1 LARTIFAKS
10 LPRVA
15 HTRNNVGRRRHC
27 GGGHVCC
34 KARLAMSI
42 ADFGAGDRKLPRAA
56 RVLVVEDEGIV
67 ARDLRRTLGGLGY
80 EVVGTA
86 ATGEEA
92 LTAIAAFQPEVVLLD
107 IHLKGPMDG
116 IEVTAEM
123 AKRDHTAIVVFLTA
137 HADQATLARA
147 NGTRAYGYLLKP
159 YKEREIKATID
170 LALRRAAE
178 DRSSRARETAFAG
191 MLKSFGDLADQDAE
205 VVGVGIEDSGR
216 IAFERGA
223 DGELRGLRAALESA
237 VDCFARIDV
246 DGRFVYMNSAFART
260 YGQVPEQLLGRS
272 WLLAIHPAERS
283 AMQALS
289 GKMPEGRLETET
301 LGVRKDG
308 SSFPARVTM
317 VAARTSQGLPAGHF
331 CFIKDIS
338 ELRTVEERLLAA
350 NAALEESRAALQE
363 LAIRDELT
371 GLYNRR
377 EFGRALAQEVAR
389 TTRTARPLSLLVLDI
404 DHFKAVNDRHGHEA
418 GDRVL
423 QGVARVVMESVRS
436 LDRAAR
442 FGGEELV
449 VLLPETPASEALCVA
464 ERLRRRIAAARFGSA
479 VTGADLGVTVSIGV
493 ATYPVDCAGADELF
507 CAADRAL
514 YDAKRSGR
522 NRCVP
527 AGCAPLP
534 LVSKG
539 LARGRARASVE
550 RRARRTA

>member
-1 LARTIFAKS
+1 MS
-10 LPRVA
+10 VA
-15 HTRNNVGRRRHC
+15 DLGT
-27 GGGHVCC
+27 
-34 KARLAMSI
+34 
-42 ADFGAGDRKLPRAA
+42 GASKTTRAA

-67 ARDLRRTLGGLGY
+67 ARDLSRTLAGLGY
-80 EVVGTA
+80 DVVGTA
-86 ATGEEA
+86 ATGEAA
-92 LTAIAAFQPEVVLLD
+92 LTAIVAFQPDVVLLD

-116 IEVTAEM
+116 VDVTAEM
-123 AKRDHTAIVVFLTA
+123 AKRNQAAIVVFLTA

-170 LALRRAAE
+170 LALRRAEE
-178 DRSSRARETAFAG
+178 DRSCRARETAFAD
-191 MLKSFGDLADQDAE
+191 MLKSFGDLAEQGGEA
-205 VVGVGIEDSGR
+205 VGVASDNSGR
-216 IAFERGA
+216 IAFEQGA

-237 VDCFARIDV
+237 VDGFARIDV
-246 DGRFVYMNSAFART
+246 DGRFVYMNGAFART
-260 YGQVPEQLLGRS
+260 YGQAAEELLGRT
-272 WLLAIHPAERS
+272 WLVAIHPTERG
-283 AMQALS
+283 AMQSLC
-289 GKMPEGRLETET
+289 GKVLVEGRLEAET
-301 LGVRKDG
+301 LGLRKDG

-317 VAARTSQGLPAGHF
+317 VPARTSQGLAAGYF
-331 CFIKDIS
+331 CFVKDIS

-377 EFGRALAQEVAR
+377 ELGRALAQEVAR
-389 TTRTARPLSLLVLDI
+389 TTRTERPLSLLVVDI
-404 DHFKAVNDRHGHEA
+404 DHFKLVNDRHGHEA

-423 QGVARVVMESVRS
+423 QGVAKVVLESVRS

-449 VLLPETPASEALCVA
+449 LLLPETPATEALYVA
-464 ERLRRRIAAARFGSA
+464 ERLRRRIAAARFPSGTAS
-479 VTGADLGVTVSIGV
+479 GDLAITVSIGV
-493 ATYPVDCAGADELF
+493 ATYPDDCAGADELF
-507 CAADRAL
+507 RAADRAL

-527 AGCAPLP
+527 SGCAPLP
-534 LVSKG
+534 QVE
-539 LARGRARASVE
+539 RAPRERAHASLE